1 MSTAA
6 NTTMSKAEVEKTVKD
21 AVAKALKTEREER
34 ASKAAEAAGKKV
46 RENVV
51 LAAEKAKYGAGIVAG
66 AAAVGAGLCYVVVKG
81 TFRGMFR

>member
-1 MSTAA
+1 MSNAA
-6 NTTMSKAEVEKTVKD
+6 NTTMSKAEMDKAVKD
-21 AVAKALKTEREER
+21 AVAKALKDDREAR
-34 ASKAAEAAGKKV
+34 ASKAAEQAGRKV

-66 AAAVGAGLCYVVVKG
+66 AAVVGAGLAYVVVKG